1 MTGPVGTAGAFFG
14 AALVRFAAG
23 FGGAGLTAFAGAGGA
38 VAGLAAF
45 AGALGGAAGFAA
57 FAGARRADFAADFFF
72 AGAEDFAGARVLALR
87 FVAAFFAT
95 FLAAAFFAT
104 FLATFL
110 AAAFFATFFAAV
122 LRRAAGRL
130 AFAALRAV
138 FRLRVVGI
146 IVSGSSARLRVGPIS
161 NKARL
166 YASQPLRS

>member
-1 MTGPVGTAGAFFG
+1 
-14 AALVRFAAG
+14 
-23 FGGAGLTAFAGAGGA
+23 
-38 VAGLAAF
+38 
-45 AGALGGAAGFAA
+45 LGGAAGFAV
-57 FAGARRADFAADFFF
+57 FAGARRAVFAADFFF
-72 AGAEDFAGARVLALR
+72 AAADDLAGARLLALR

-95 FLAAAFFAT
+95 FLAPAFFAT
-104 FLATFL
+104 FL
-110 AAAFFATFFAAV
+110 ATFFAAV

-166 YASQPLRS
+166 YTSQPLRS